1 MIRKI
6 FGPAL
11 FMVAISIAA
20 YLIVLGIKWESSR
33 PREVAKIEIRMPK
46 HVSRLQVEK
55 ISDAIEKSGLYSLTL
70 DDTVNVLLYKE
81 SNAST
86 LIQIK

>member
-1 MIRKI
+1 
-6 FGPAL
+6 
-11 FMVAISIAA
+11 MVAISIAA

-33 PREVAKIEIRMPK
+33 PREVDKIEIRMPQ
-46 HVSRLQVEK
+46 HVSRLRVEK

>member
-1 MIRKI
+1 MIRKV

-11 FMVAISIAA
+11 SIVAIAIVA

-33 PREVAKIEIRMPK
+33 PREVVKIETRMPK

-55 ISDAIEKSGLYSLTL
+55 ISELIQESGLYTL
-70 DDTVNVLLYKE
+70 KIDDTVSVLLYKE
-81 SNAST
+81 SNHST